1 MRADDR
7 ERRVLCVDDEETNLI
22 TLRYALEPMVSIDTT
37 TSPTE
42 AAEWLAERSYD
53 LLITD
58 QRMPEMSGVE
68 LCAIARRVAPDT
80 VRVILTAYADV
91 HAAIAAVNEGAVSRY
106 LQKPLRDVELQEMVS
121 AALQVTDARRA
132 VRQLENQML
141 RGGSEHAFRGVELR
155 IARELFPHVGE
166 LEKDSAYLA
175 DLLDALTDA
184 EATTRERLYVE
195 AKRCASDVRAGVGR
209 IREIHRRLESDVP
222 TPPLASSDVGR
233 VVYSVLQISQ
243 TAPRVTVEGP
253 AGLLAAIDPS
263 GLGQILDALLRRAT
277 HLASEASVTFEGSDD
292 QVEIRVM
299 DAGPSLSEA
308 DLDRVFDPYAAPLPD
323 GDGRA
328 LALAREIAIA
338 AGGTL
343 SASSGETTTML
354 LRLPRQAS

>member
-22 TLRYALEPMVSIDTT
+22 TLRYALEPIVAIDTT

-42 AAEWLAERSYD
+42 AAEWLTERSYD

-80 VRVILTAYADV
+80 VRVILTAYADL
-91 HAAIAAVNEGAVSRY
+91 HAAIDAVNEGAVSRY
-106 LQKPLRDVELQEMVS
+106 LQKPLRDVELQEMVA

-141 RGGSEHAFRGVELR
+141 RGGSEHAFRAVELR
-155 IARELFPHVGE
+155 IARELHPHVGE
-166 LEKDSAYLA
+166 LETDTAYLA
-175 DLLDALTDA
+175 DLLNALADA
-184 EATTRERLYVE
+184 EATTRERLYEE
-195 AKRCASDVRAGVGR
+195 AKRCVADLRAGVGQ
-209 IREIHRRLESDVP
+209 IREVYRRLESDVP

-233 VVYSVLQISQ
+233 VVHSVLEITQIAHQ
-243 TAPRVTVEGP
+243 VTVEGP
-253 AGLLAAIDPS
+253 GELFAAIDPS

-277 HLASEASVTFEGSDD
+277 YVGSEVTVTFEGSDD
-292 QVEIRVM
+292 QVEIRVV
-299 DAGPSLSEA
+299 DWGPSLSEA
-308 DLDRVFDPYAAPLPD
+308 DLDRVFDPYAAPLPE

-328 LALAREIAIA
+328 MALAREIAIA

-343 SASSGETTTML
+343 SATSGATTTML
-354 LRLPRQAS
+354 LRLPRRTA